1 MPQRAASGARATLRS
16 PPKTDSMSRKV
27 TIALDA
33 MGGDRGP
40 AVVVPAALA
49 TLEKDDSVTLILVGL
64 ADVLDEVEAQTR
76 GKYGKRLGFRAAA
89 EVVGMD
95 EHPGD
100 ALRHKKDSSLRSAIE
115 LVKSSEADA
124 CVSSGNTGALM
135 ATARY
140 VLKTLPGIDRP
151 AIISCVPGLRSPTF
165 MLDIGANVGCTA
177 DHLVQFAIMGS
188 VIASGMLDIERPR
201 VGLLNVGQEDIK
213 GNEVIR
219 EAGHLL
225 GQSDLN
231 YLGFVEGDGIFQADV
246 DVVVS
251 DGFVGNVAIKTM
263 EGVAGLIGSFLRE
276 EFSRNSLRKVQ
287 GIAANSAL
295 DALRA
300 RLDPRLYNGASL
312 VGLNG
317 IVLKSHGGADQLA
330 FETAVQ
336 TAMVE
341 ARKGVPVKIGELV
354 EKQSREC
361 IRA

>member
-1 MPQRAASGARATLRS
+1 
-16 PPKTDSMSRKV
+16 MSRKV

-33 MGGDRGP
+33 MGGDRGA

-49 TLEKDDSVTLILVGL
+49 TLEKDDSVNLVLVGL
-64 ADVLDEVEAQTR
+64 ADVLDEVKAQTR
-76 GKYGKRLGFRAAA
+76 GKYGNRLGYRTAT

-95 EHPGD
+95 EHPGE
-100 ALRHKKDSSLRSAIE
+100 ALRHKKRSSLRVAIE
-115 LVKSSEADA
+115 LVKSTEAQA

-151 AIISCVPGLRSPTF
+151 AIISVVPGLKSPTF

-177 DHLVQFAIMGS
+177 EHLLQFALMGS
-188 VIASGMLDIERPR
+188 VIASGILDVERPR

-219 EAGHLL
+219 EAGNLL
-225 GQSDLN
+225 SRSGLN
-231 YLGFVEGDGIFQADV
+231 YLGFVEGDGIFHADV

-251 DGFVGNVAIKTM
+251 DGLVGNVAIKTM
-263 EGVAGLIGSFLRE
+263 EGVAGLIGSFLKE
-276 EFSRNSLRKVQ
+276 EFHRSSLRRLQ
-287 GIAANSAL
+287 GVAANSAL

-336 TAMVE
+336 TAIVE
-341 ARKGVPVKIGELV
+341 ARKGVPLKIGELLG
-354 EKQSREC
+354 KQSREC
-361 IRA
+361 TRA

>member
-1 MPQRAASGARATLRS
+1 
-16 PPKTDSMSRKV
+16 MSRKV

-40 AVVVPAALA
+40 TVVVPAALA
-49 TLEKDDSVTLILVGL
+49 TLEKDDSVNLILVGL
-64 ADVLDEVEAQTR
+64 ADVLDEVKARTG
-76 GKYGKRLGFRAAA
+76 GKYGNRLRYRTAT

-95 EHPGD
+95 EHPGE
-100 ALRHKKDSSLRSAIE
+100 ALRHKKRSSLRVAIE
-115 LVKSSEADA
+115 LVKSTEAQA

-151 AIISCVPGLRSPTF
+151 AIISVVPGLKSPTF

-177 DHLVQFAIMGS
+177 EHLLQFALMGS
-188 VIASGMLDIERPR
+188 VIASGILDVDQPR

-219 EAGHLL
+219 EAGNLL
-225 GQSDLN
+225 SQSGLN
-231 YLGFVEGDGIFQADV
+231 YLGFVEGDGIFHADV

-251 DGFVGNVAIKTM
+251 DGLVGNVAIKTM
-263 EGVAGLIGSFLRE
+263 EGVAGLIGSFLRQ
-276 EFSRNSLRKVQ
+276 EFNRSSLRKLQ
-287 GIAANSAL
+287 GVAANSAL

-336 TAMVE
+336 TAIVE
-341 ARKGVPVKIGELV
+341 ARKGVPLKIGELLG
-354 EKQSREC
+354 KQSQER